1 LLSNLKGIDKAIA
14 ITTQYDVEAKK
25 KMVKKL
31 AGIQD
36 HKPEPTKS
44 K

>member
-1 LLSNLKGIDKAIA
+1 MEAIA
-14 ITTQYDVEAKK
+14 ITTQYDIEARK

-36 HKPEPTKS
+36 RKPNPEATK
-44 K
+44 